1 MVNVPNIITAF
12 RAFMIPAF
20 IIAVLYK
27 NFDVA
32 MWIFLLAAVSDA
44 VDGFLARKLN
54 QVTTIGV
61 ILDPIVDKALI
72 NSAFVMLS
80 YIDKIIPAWLTILV
94 LSRDILIIVGGWLL
108 TVFGKV
114 KRIKPSILGK
124 LTAFLQFLTVFITL
138 IKLNFGM
145 PAEVLETLYLTTAI
159 FTIASAIGYTIKGIR
174 ELGNEEISH

>member
-20 IIAVLYK
+20 IIAIFYR
-27 NFDVA
+27 NFELA
-32 MWIFLLAAVSDA
+32 TWIFLLAAVSDA

-61 ILDPIVDKALI
+61 ILDPIVDKLLI

-80 YIDKIIPAWLTILV
+80 YIDKIIPVWLTILV
-94 LSRDILIIVGGWLL
+94 LSRDVLIIVGGWLL

-124 LTAFLQFLTVFITL
+124 LTAFFQFFTVFITL
-138 IKLNFGM
+138 ISLNFRV
-145 PAEVLETLYLTTAI
+145 PAEFLKGLYLTTAA
-159 FTIASAIGYTIKGIR
+159 FTVASAVGYTVKGIR
-174 ELGNEEISH
+174 ELSNEEIPE